1 MDDDV
6 STLPLTRSSAE
17 DSPAPRAVSGRA
29 LVLAEGLSLL
39 YLAVVA
45 ATAARTGLEYLLFP
59 ELAALSHDVLSRPAG
74 KWASQPGRLV
84 VTPVL
89 TAFLGT
95 LVTRHLPYHV
105 LTILLI
111 VVASLLV
118 IALLRSAIAPAI
130 SAGVLPLVFGVKS
143 WAYPLAILL
152 DLAVLAGLLA
162 AWRKLGPSRPGG
174 GTAEADV
181 DDVLESP
188 PRRSAGLVPLLL
200 FVTVAGWAA
209 QRTGLRF
216 LLFPPLVVMAYEM
229 LGHPDTCPWAR
240 RPLSFPVACFLT
252 ALGGLAS
259 ATLLGSGAA
268 AAAVSMAWGLVVLRL
283 FDIHMPPALAVG
295 LIPLIMVAPTWKY
308 PVSVAIGTAGLTG
321 LFLVRRRLSPPLGAQ
336 PQG

>member
-1 MDDDV
+1 MNGL
-6 STLPLTRSSAE
+6 TLTSSAAA
-17 DSPAPRAVSGRA
+17 DSASPRAISGRA
-29 LVLAEGLSLL
+29 LVVAEGLSLL
-39 YLAVVA
+39 YIAVVA

-59 ELAALSHDVLSRPAG
+59 ELAALSHDVLSRPSG
-74 KWASQPGRLV
+74 KWASQPARLV
-84 VTPVL
+84 VTPVVM
-89 TAFLGT
+89 AFLGT
-95 LVTRHLPYHV
+95 LVTRHLPYHA
-105 LTILLI
+105 LTILL
-111 VVASLLV
+111 VVAAGLLV

-143 WAYPLAILL
+143 WAYPLSILL
-152 DLAVLAGLLA
+152 DLVVLVGLLA
-162 AWRKLGPSRPGG
+162 AWRRLTGPSRPRDGG
-174 GTAEADV
+174 AAGADV

-188 PRRSAGLVPLLL
+188 PRSSTWLVFLLL
-200 FVTVAGWAA
+200 FVAVGGFTA

-216 LLFPPLVVMAYEM
+216 ILFPPLIVMAYEM

-259 ATLLGSGAA
+259 TTLLGSGAA

-295 LIPLIMVAPTWKY
+295 LIPLIIEAPTWKY

-321 LFLVRRRLSPPLGAQ
+321 LFLARRRLSAPVGALTE
-336 PQG
+336 G